1 MLCAS
6 MQGFGVILIGAGVDS
21 MVSSYINGSNLLGL
35 I

>member
-21 MVSSYINGSNLLGL
+21 MVSSYINESDLVGM